1 MAAPR
6 EAFSKRSICS
16 IKKPNVI
23 PFIGLTVR
31 HSTFDRFDAPREDTT
46 TTSFEAHVRMRLSRP
61 RLRER
66 RTIAESPRR
75 ENQMHGRGAAASQVD
90 QRSSSRPS
98 APGRTSKSKSACPD
112 CGGFSCD
119 VTGIQTGGV
128 TCGCDHGGCCC
139 ATSSEDE
146 VQSAACSSE
155 SSGSCS
161 SCSHEDACKA
171 DASSTR
177 DQSYSAGSVSSTSA
191 CSGCREPEIGTLL
204 RTTASFCETLARA
217 LSADFL
223 QQDSEL
229 FANPDDD
236 VSQLLM
242 SLLLVLKQVPPDV
255 VGRMAAVVR
264 GGTFSATTVVGIC
277 TGSTSKTGR

>member
-1 MAAPR
+1 MLDTEQLDNLLKDTPPSDVANGKAAEEHGDSVVAGGPSQEDRVCIHWSR
-6 EAFSKRSICS
+6 E
-16 IKKPNVI
+16 
-23 PFIGLTVR
+23 G
-31 HSTFDRFDAPREDTT
+31 STLRGEDTT

-61 RLRER
+61 RLPEG
-66 RTIAESPRR
+66 RTVAESPRR
-75 ENQMHGRGAAASQVD
+75 ENQMHGRGAAASQAD
-90 QRSSSRPS
+90 QRSSSRRS
-98 APGRTSKSKSACPD
+98 ASGRTSKSACPD

-128 TCGCDHGGCCC
+128 TCGCDHVGCCC

-161 SCSHEDACKA
+161 SCSREDACKA

-217 LSADFL
+217 LSGEQHATKRYRNVRKITMHA
-223 QQDSEL
+223 
-229 FANPDDD
+229 AN
-236 VSQLLM
+236 
-242 SLLLVLKQVPPDV
+242 K
-255 VGRMAAVVR
+255 
-264 GGTFSATTVVGIC
+264 
-277 TGSTSKTGR
+277 K